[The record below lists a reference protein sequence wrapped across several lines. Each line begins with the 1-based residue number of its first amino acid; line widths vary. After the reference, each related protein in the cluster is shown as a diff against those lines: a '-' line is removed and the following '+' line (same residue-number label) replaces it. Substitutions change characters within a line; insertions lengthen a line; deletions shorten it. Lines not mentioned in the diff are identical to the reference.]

1 MFAFFVGFI
10 LAAFLTVRLFGWL
23 GLAVVAVVF
32 LAGLSG
38 TIVKNPGPVC
48 RFFDDMDK

>member
-10 LAAFLTVRLFGWL
+10 LAAFLTVRLLGWL
-23 GLAVVAVVF
+23 GLAVVAVVV

-48 RFFDDMDK
+48 RFLNRIEK